1 MLTKLNFKL
10 RKFHMD
16 VELFNLYL
24 NSNYDGWGFNL
35 IKITKN
41 LKSYSFLKL
50 TVLLPNGADRRIL
63 HWDADVLFLRTPLLH
78 KLTKLEDN
86 DLWNPR
92 GMTRIDKLTLRIL
105 QKMFY

>member
-1 MLTKLNFKL
+1 MLKKINFKL

-24 NSNYDGWGFNL
+24 NSNYEGWGFNL
-35 IKITKN
+35 IRVTKN
-41 LKSYSFLKL
+41 LKSYSLFKI
-50 TVLLPNGADRRIL
+50 TVLLPNGAERRVL
-63 HWDADVLFLRTPLLH
+63 HWDMDLFFLRTPLLH
-78 KLTKLEDN
+78 KLTELEDN

-92 GMTRIDKLTLRIL
+92 GMTRIDKLKLRIL